1 MKYEI
6 LDEEGNVVN
15 TILAEKAFV
24 DKYHAGKYREVV
36 EIVLPTQPDIIVP
49 TITKLGMMLR
59 FTEGEYMEALRLAK
73 TDVEVEMWM
82 DYLHASQMIRLQDDR
97 VKRGVNTL
105 LAKGVVTADRA
116 NAILNDPV
124 KDSERS

>member
-6 LDEEGNVVN
+6 LNEEGNVVN
-15 TILAEKAFV
+15 TIIAEKAFV

-36 EIVLPTQPDIIVP
+36 EIVIPTQPDIIVP
-49 TITKLGMMLR
+49 TITKLGMILR

-82 DYLHASQMIRLQDDR
+82 DYLHASQMVDLLSDR

-105 LAKGVVTADRA
+105 LAKGVITADRA
-116 NAILNDPV
+116 DAILNDPV
-124 KDSERS
+124 KDSERP

>member
-24 DKYHAGKYREVV
+24 DQYHAGKYREVV
-36 EIVLPTQPDIIVP
+36 EIFIPGDPIIIQP
-49 TITKLGMMLR
+49 TISKLGMMLR

-82 DYLHASQMIRLQDDR
+82 DYMHASQMIDLMSDR

-124 KDSERS
+124 KDSERV

>member
-15 TILAEKAFV
+15 TIIAEKVFV

-36 EIVLPTQPDIIVP
+36 DIALPTQPNIIVP
-49 TITKLGMMLR
+49 TITKLGMILR

-82 DYLHASQMIRLQDDR
+82 DYLHASQMVDLLSDR
-97 VKRGVNTL
+97 VRKGVNTL

-116 NAILNDPV
+116 DAILNDPV
-124 KDSERS
+124 KDSERA

>member
-15 TILAEKAFV
+15 TILADKAFV

-36 EIVLPTQPDIIVP
+36 EIVIPADPAVLVQP
-49 TITKLGMMLR
+49 ITKLGMMLR

-82 DYLHASQMIRLQDDR
+82 DYLHASQMIHLKDDR

-124 KDSERS
+124 KDSERV